1 MVNLEKDQS
10 NNPASSSSNQPNPA
24 SGQSAAERTFADEFK
39 SFYKGDFKSIMTLFF
54 TSPIDGIRAI
64 FVKRSHKAYTYAVI
78 LFVSVFLLYVAGSYI
93 SVDSKFRKYIDFMT
107 FIKIGMVPVIFML
120 FITLLSFGIKS
131 ASGQP
136 VFKTELLTGGLCGI
150 PLGVLFLTLFSLQAL
165 SDDTMVDIVRNPED
179 AGMLAL
185 IFLIYIFLMLINVV
199 QQSLKASGTK
209 DSVAWYG
216 SPVVIVM
223 AFYFTFKVIAEGLV

>member
-10 NNPASSSSNQPNPA
+10 NNPASSSGSQPSPA

-64 FVKRSHKAYTYAVI
+64 FVKRSHKAYTYALI
-78 LFVSVFLLYVAGSYI
+78 LFASVFLLYVAGIYLAMDSYT
-93 SVDSKFRKYIDFMT
+93 RKNADFMI

-120 FITLLSFGIKS
+120 FITLFSFGIKS

-165 SDDTMVDIVRNPED
+165 SDDTMMDIVRKPKE